1 MVSSGWMNVDE
12 DRGGG
17 FCSFL
22 LGAQQTRNA
31 QEEKKN
37 RMQGFSSGWMNG
49 DEDEG
54 FCSLLLGAQQT
65 RNAQEKTTC
74 KPS

>member
-1 MVSSGWMNVDE
+1 MKTV
-12 DRGGG
+12 GG

-31 QEEKKN
+31 QEKKKHS
-37 RMQGFSSGWMNG
+37 MQGFSSGWMNG